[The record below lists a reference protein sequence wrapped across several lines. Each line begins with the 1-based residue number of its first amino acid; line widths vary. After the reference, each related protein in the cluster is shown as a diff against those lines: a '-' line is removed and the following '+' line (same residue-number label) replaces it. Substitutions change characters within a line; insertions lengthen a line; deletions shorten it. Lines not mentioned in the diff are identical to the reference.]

1 MMNFNAGS
9 AAHAFPVPDAPSS
22 AKPAHHPTSSVPA
35 GRQDAGNAKPGHYL
49 PQQESVGLAK
59 QMAQVSLSQRQVSYD
74 IAPVTHHNRL
84 TAAHFDH
91 ITDIFN
97 QLLKKDTY
105 LLALQLGLPD
115 NYRLKLLNDAAAGL
129 GDQDSLR
136 QQLRELAHNTVFSH
150 LHLLVAL
157 TRCGRIDLVEL
168 YCHRFGIRFDP
179 SQYEDTLYCE
189 DPQQKSY
196 EINKALS
203 LFDLCQVFSGKLDNL
218 SATPVETLAQVMGYR
233 SLLADSELAR
243 LVKSDEK
250 IDEKIDDHSDE
261 LIDDKSIQKHID
273 KSIEKSDGKLSI
285 YWLLE
290 KIIQHKGY
298 ITAQEAAAILCTP
311 EIGQI
316 NIARRLIAAA
326 TDPHHY
332 KVPHD
337 LRKAQHCQEA
347 FQTFQLIS
355 ALVEHRVL
363 IDPERFACAL
373 GIPAYR
379 LTLMRPLVVN
389 TTTLMDIILQAR
401 KFHYY
406 LAPGHILYAVEQ
418 AVPYFDAGQLN
429 AVFQSTNVPLFHQ
442 AAVANPHPVKS
453 PFPLPKDL
461 TKMPESVPLTGTFLS
476 TLPLSHNWVPIGL
489 ALGLNKEELSQVN
502 TQGKSDPRLLAF
514 YLSEKLIEPDKQ
526 LETGDLYHALI
537 ELNDQRTLD
546 YFRRSQS
553 GRRINPLPESA
564 KQAMKQ
570 GLQAAIALC
579 RDHSRDKTLFQKYLQ
594 HERIRNSVD

>member
-1 MMNFNAGS
+1 MINFNTKF
-9 AAHAFPVPDAPSS
+9 AADDFSDAPSPTGN
-22 AKPAHHPTSSVPA
+22 AKPVHHLTSSVQA
-35 GRQDAGNAKPGHYL
+35 GWQDAGNAKPVRHL
-49 PQQESVGLAK
+49 PQQESVGFAK
-59 QMAQVSLSQRQVSYD
+59 PIEQNSLSQRQISHNIVTD
-74 IAPVTHHNRL
+74 THHIRL
-84 TAAHFDH
+84 TPAHFDL

-115 NYRLKLLNDAAAGL
+115 DYRLKLLSGAAA
-129 GDQDSLR
+129 DQPSLQ
-136 QQLRELAHNTVFSH
+136 QQLRVMAQNSMFSH
-150 LHLLVAL
+150 LHLMVAL
-157 TRCGRIDLVEL
+157 TRCGRIDLVDL
-168 YCHRFGIRFDP
+168 YCHRFGICFDP

-189 DPQQKSY
+189 DPQQKTY

-203 LFDLCQVFSGKLDNL
+203 LFDLCQIFSGKLDNL
-218 SATPVETLAQVMGYR
+218 GATPVETLAQVMGYR

-250 IDEKIDDHSDE
+250 LDEKIDEPSYE
-261 LIDDKSIQKHID
+261 LIDEQSIQKYID
-273 KSIEKSDGKLSI
+273 KSIEKTDGKLSI

-290 KIIQHKGY
+290 KIIQSKGY
-298 ITAQEAAAILCTP
+298 ITAKEAAAILCSP
-311 EIGQI
+311 EIGQY
-316 NIARRLIAAA
+316 NIALRLLAAA
-326 TDPHHY
+326 TDPHLY

-337 LRKAQHCQEA
+337 LRKAQHCCEA
-347 FQTFQLIS
+347 FQTLNLIS
-355 ALVEHRVL
+355 ALVERRVM

-379 LTLMRPLVVN
+379 LSLMRPLVVN

-406 LAPGHILYAVEQ
+406 LAPGHVLHALYQ
-418 AVPYFDAGQLN
+418 AVPYFDTGQLN
-429 AVFQSTNVPLFHQ
+429 AVFHSTNIPLFHQ
-442 AAVANPHPVKS
+442 AVVTKAPPVKS

-489 ALGLNKEELSQVN
+489 AMGLNKEDLTQVYV
-502 TQGKSDPRLLAF
+502 QGKSDPRLLAF
-514 YLSEKLIEPDKQ
+514 YLSEKLIEPHRQ

-537 ELNDQRTLD
+537 ELNDQETLD
-546 YFRRSQS
+546 YFLRSQS
-553 GRRINPLPESA
+553 GQRINPLSESA

-570 GLQAAIALC
+570 GLKTAITLYQ
-579 RDHSRDKTLFQKYLQ
+579 DDSRDKTLFQKYLQ
-594 HERIRNSVD
+594 HERIRNSVDY

>member
-1 MMNFNAGS
+1 MIHFNTRF
-9 AAHAFPVPDAPSS
+9 AADAYPDAPAGN
-22 AKPAHHPTSSVPA
+22 AKPGHQPTSNVQA
-35 GRQDAGNAKPGHYL
+35 GWQDAGNAKPVHYL

-59 QMAQVSLSQRQVSYD
+59 QMAQASLSQRQVSCN
-74 IAPVTHHNRL
+74 IAHVTHQNRL
-84 TAAHFDH
+84 TAAHFDFIH
-91 ITDIFN
+91 EIFQ

-115 NYRLKLLNDAAAGL
+115 HYRLNLLNDAAA
-129 GDQDSLR
+129 DQPSLQ
-136 QQLRELAHNTVFSH
+136 QQLREMAQNTLFSH
-150 LHLLVAL
+150 QHLLVAL
-157 TRCGRIDLVEL
+157 TRCGRFDLVEL
-168 YCHRFGIRFDP
+168 YCHKFGIGFDSSP
-179 SQYEDTLYCE
+179 YEDTLYCE

-203 LFDLCQVFSGKLDNL
+203 LFDLCQIFSGKLDNL

-233 SLLADSELAR
+233 SLLADPELAR
-243 LVKSDEK
+243 LVKNDEK

-261 LIDDKSIQKHID
+261 LIDEQSIQQHID
-273 KSIEKSDGKLSI
+273 KSIEKTDGKLSI

-355 ALVEHRVL
+355 ALVAHRVL
-363 IDPERFACAL
+363 IDPEKFACAL

-389 TTTLMDIILQAR
+389 STTLMDIILQAR

-406 LAPGHILYAVEQ
+406 LAPGHVLYALEQ
-418 AVPYFDAGQLN
+418 AVPYFDADQLN

-442 AAVANPHPVKS
+442 AAITKPPVVQS
-453 PFPLPKDL
+453 PFSLPKDL

-476 TLPLSHNWVPIGL
+476 TLPLSHNWIPIGL

-502 TQGKSDPRLLAF
+502 TQGKSDSRLLAF
-514 YLSEKLIEPDKQ
+514 YLSEKLIEPHRQ

-546 YFRRSQS
+546 HFRRSQS
-553 GRRINPLPESA
+553 GQRINPLPESA